1 VGQFELSVAAAD
13 PLTAADRNLVV
24 RQTIRAVSHRH
35 GLRPSFAPAAFV
47 GGVGNGMHLHMSV
60 WDGEDNLCGGGD
72 GPHGLTDRGRAV
84 LAGVLASLP
93 ALLAVTAPSVAS
105 YLRLQPQRWAGVY
118 QCWGLETREAALR
131 LVTGPAGASAAAAN
145 AELKPID
152 PTASPYLVAACVLAA
167 GLAGLDTGAALP
179 DEVTVDPASL
189 DDEQRAA
196 LGVDRLPTSL
206 QEAVAHLEASEV
218 LREALGPELHETI
231 VAVRRAECELFAAA
245 SEEEVVAAS
254 LWRH

>member
-1 VGQFELSVAAAD
+1 
-13 PLTAADRNLVV
+13 
-24 RQTIRAVSHRH
+24 
-35 GLRPSFAPAAFV
+35 
-47 GGVGNGMHLHMSV
+47 
-60 WDGEDNLCGGGD
+60 
-72 GPHGLTDRGRAV
+72 V
-84 LAGVLASLP
+84 LAGMLASLP

-118 QCWGLETREAALR
+118 QCWGLENREAAVR

-206 QEAVAHLEASEV
+206 QEV

-231 VAVRRAECELFAAA
+231 VAVRRAECELFAEA
-245 SEEEVVAAS
+245 SDDEVVAAT